1 MTEPQ
6 QPDPEPPRAP
16 GTPYLDLDVPVDV
29 GERDDDV
36 PGNEDV
42 DTDAPTPEPPD

>member
-6 QPDPEPPRAP
+6 QPDPEPPAPP
-16 GTPYLDLDVPVDV
+16 GTADREVDLPMTTDE
-29 GERDDDV
+29 GGDV

-42 DTDAPTPEPPD
+42 APDAGATEPPD

>member
-16 GTPYLDLDVPVDV
+16 GAPDREVDVPIDT
-29 GERDDDV
+29 GGGREV

-42 DTDAPTPEPPD
+42 EPDAGVPEPPD